1 MNNNYFMI
9 KEMPT
14 LERPREKMI
23 NYGSKT
29 LSNAE
34 LLAILIGSGNAKQ
47 NAIELSRMIINNFG
61 GLVALTDI
69 THEELTTIRG
79 IGDAKACNIL
89 AALELNKRVSAYALN
104 KKVKITSPN
113 DVCNIFMDELRYDK
127 KEKFIIVLLNTKSE
141 IISKELISIGNLNSS
156 IVHPREVYK
165 YAIKKSAASILFIHN
180 HPSGNPEPSKNDK
193 NITKRLTEVGEIIG
207 IDVIDHIIIGNNRY
221 FSFKENNLI

>member
-1 MNNNYFMI
+1 MKNNYFMI

-23 NYGSKT
+23 NYGSNS

-47 NAIELSRMIINNFG
+47 NAIELSRDIINNFG
-61 GLVALTDI
+61 GLIALTDI
-69 THEELTTIRG
+69 THEELISIRG

-104 KKVKITSPN
+104 KRMKITSPN
-113 DVCNIFMDELRYDK
+113 DVCNLFMDELRYDK

-165 YAIKKSAASILFIHN
+165 YAIKKSAASVLFIHN
-180 HPSGNPEPSKNDK
+180 HPSGNPDPSKNDK
-193 NITKRLTEVGEIIG
+193 NITRRLTEVGEIIG

>member
-1 MNNNYFMI
+1 MANNYFMI

-23 NYGSKT
+23 NYGSNT

-34 LLAILIGSGNAKQ
+34 LIAILIGSGNAKK
-47 NAIELSRMIINNFG
+47 NAIELSSEIINNFG
-61 GLVALTDI
+61 GLIALTDI
-69 THEELTTIRG
+69 THEELTSIRG

-89 AALELNKRVSAYALN
+89 AALELNKRVSAYAL
-104 KKVKITSPN
+104 KKRLKITSPN

-165 YAIKKSAASILFIHN
+165 YAIKKSAASVLFIHN
-180 HPSGNPEPSKNDK
+180 HPSGNPDPSKNDK

-207 IDVIDHIIIGNNRY
+207 INVVDHIIIGNNRY

>member
-1 MNNNYFMI
+1 MKNNYFMI

-23 NYGSKT
+23 NYGSNS

-47 NAIELSRMIINNFG
+47 NAIELSRDIINNFG
-61 GLVALTDI
+61 GLIALTDI
-69 THEELTTIRG
+69 THEELISIRG

-104 KKVKITSPN
+104 KRMKITSPN
-113 DVCNIFMDELRYDK
+113 DVCNLFMDELRYDK

-165 YAIKKSAASILFIHN
+165 YAIKKSAASVLFIHN
-180 HPSGNPEPSKNDK
+180 HPSGNPDPSKNDK
-193 NITKRLTEVGEIIG
+193 NITRRLTEVGEIIG
-207 IDVIDHIIIGNNRY
+207 INVVDHIIIGNNRY
-221 FSFKENNLI
+221 FSFKENNMI

>member
-1 MNNNYFMI
+1 MKNNYFMI

-23 NYGSKT
+23 NYGSNS

-47 NAIELSRMIINNFG
+47 NAIELSRDIINNFG
-61 GLVALTDI
+61 GLIALTDI
-69 THEELTTIRG
+69 THEELISIRG

-104 KKVKITSPN
+104 KRMKITSPN
-113 DVCNIFMDELRYDK
+113 DVCNLFMDELRYDK

-141 IISKELISIGNLNSS
+141 IISKELISIGNLNYS

-165 YAIKKSAASILFIHN
+165 YAIKKSAASVLFIHN
-180 HPSGNPEPSKNDK
+180 HPSGNPDPSKNDK
-193 NITKRLTEVGEIIG
+193 NITRRLTEVGEIIG

-221 FSFKENNLI
+221 FSFKENDLI

>member
-1 MNNNYFMI
+1 MI

-23 NYGSKT
+23 NYGSNT

-34 LLAILIGSGNAKQ
+34 LIAILIGSGNAKK
-47 NAIELSRMIINNFG
+47 NAIELSSEIINNFG
-61 GLVALTDI
+61 GLIALTDI
-69 THEELTTIRG
+69 THEELTSIRG

-89 AALELNKRVSAYALN
+89 AALELNKRVSAYAL
-104 KKVKITSPN
+104 KKRLKITSPN

-165 YAIKKSAASILFIHN
+165 YAIKKSAASVLFIHN
-180 HPSGNPEPSKNDK
+180 HPSGNPDPSKNDK
-193 NITKRLTEVGEIIG
+193 NITRRLTEVGEIIG
-207 IDVIDHIIIGNNRY
+207 INVVDHIIIGNNRY

>member
-1 MNNNYFMI
+1 MKNNYFMI

-23 NYGSKT
+23 NYGSNS

-47 NAIELSRMIINNFG
+47 NAIELSRDIINNFG
-61 GLVALTDI
+61 GLIALTDI
-69 THEELTTIRG
+69 THEELISIRG

-104 KKVKITSPN
+104 KRMKITSPN
-113 DVCNIFMDELRYDK
+113 DVCNLFMDELRYDK

-141 IISKELISIGNLNSS
+141 IIRKELISIGNLNYS

-165 YAIKKSAASILFIHN
+165 YAIKKSAASVLFIHN
-180 HPSGNPEPSKNDK
+180 HPSGNPDPSKNDK
-193 NITKRLTEVGEIIG
+193 NITRRLTEVGEIIG

-221 FSFKENNLI
+221 FSFKENDLI

>member
-1 MNNNYFMI
+1 MANNYFMI

-23 NYGSKT
+23 NYGSNA

-34 LLAILIGSGNAKQ
+34 LIAILIGSGNARQ
-47 NAIELSRMIINNFG
+47 NAIELSSDIINRFG

-69 THEELTTIRG
+69 THEELTTVRG

-89 AALELNKRVSAYALN
+89 AALELNKRVSTYALR
-104 KKVKITSPN
+104 KRLKITSPN

-165 YAIKKSAASILFIHN
+165 YAIKKSAASVLFIHN
-180 HPSGNPEPSKNDK
+180 HPSGNPDPSKNDK

-207 IDVIDHIIIGNNRY
+207 INVIDHIIIGNNRY

>member
-1 MNNNYFMI
+1 MANNYFMI

-23 NYGSKT
+23 NYGSNA

-34 LLAILIGSGNAKQ
+34 LIAILIGSGNARQ
-47 NAIELSRMIINNFG
+47 NAIELSSEIINNFG
-61 GLVALTDI
+61 GLIALTDI
-69 THEELTTIRG
+69 THEELTSIRG

-89 AALELNKRVSAYALN
+89 AALELNKRVSAYAL
-104 KKVKITSPN
+104 KKRLKITSPN

-127 KEKFIIVLLNTKSE
+127 KEKFIIILLNTKSE
-141 IISKELISIGNLNSS
+141 IISRELISIGNLNSS

-165 YAIKKSAASILFIHN
+165 YAIKKSAASVLFIHN
-180 HPSGNPEPSKNDK
+180 HPSGNPDPSKNDK

-207 IDVIDHIIIGNNRY
+207 INVVDHIIIGNNRY
-221 FSFKENNLI
+221 FSFKENDLI

>member
-1 MNNNYFMI
+1 MANNYFMI

-23 NYGSKT
+23 NYGSNT

-34 LLAILIGSGNAKQ
+34 LIAILIGSGNAKK
-47 NAIELSRMIINNFG
+47 NAIELSSEIINNFG
-61 GLVALTDI
+61 GLIALTDI
-69 THEELTTIRG
+69 THEELTSIRG

-89 AALELNKRVSAYALN
+89 AALELNKRVSAYAL
-104 KKVKITSPN
+104 KKRLKITSPN

-165 YAIKKSAASILFIHN
+165 YAIKKSAASVLFIHN
-180 HPSGNPEPSKNDK
+180 HPSGNPDPSKNDK
-193 NITKRLTEVGEIIG
+193 NITRRLTEVGEIIG
-207 IDVIDHIIIGNNRY
+207 INVVDHIIIGNNRY

>member
-1 MNNNYFMI
+1 MI

-23 NYGSKT
+23 NYGSNA

-34 LLAILIGSGNAKQ
+34 LIAILIGSGNARQ
-47 NAIELSRMIINNFG
+47 NAIELSSEIINNFG
-61 GLVALTDI
+61 GLIALTDI
-69 THEELTTIRG
+69 THEELTSIRG

-89 AALELNKRVSAYALN
+89 AALELNKRVSAYAL
-104 KKVKITSPN
+104 KKRLKITSPN

-127 KEKFIIVLLNTKSE
+127 KEKFIIILLNTKSE
-141 IISKELISIGNLNSS
+141 IISRELISIGNLNSS

-165 YAIKKSAASILFIHN
+165 YAIKKSAASVLFIHN
-180 HPSGNPEPSKNDK
+180 HPSGNPDPSKNDK

-207 IDVIDHIIIGNNRY
+207 INVVDHIIIGNNRY
-221 FSFKENNLI
+221 FSFKENDLI

>member
-1 MNNNYFMI
+1 MANNYFMI

-34 LLAILIGSGNAKQ
+34 LIAILIGSGNARK
-47 NAIELSRMIINNFG
+47 NAIELSSEIINRFG

-69 THEELTTIRG
+69 THEELTSIRG

-89 AALELNKRVSAYALN
+89 AALELNKRVSAYAL
-104 KKVKITSPN
+104 KKRMKITSPN
-113 DVCNIFMDELRYDK
+113 DVCNIFMDELKYDK

-165 YAIKKSAASILFIHN
+165 YAIKKSAASVLFIHN
-180 HPSGNPEPSKNDK
+180 HPSGNPDPSKNDK

-207 IDVIDHIIIGNNRY
+207 INVVDHIIIGNNRY